1 MHRLIYLRLA
11 LALTGVCVLALGM
24 WLELHWVAAAGLA
37 ASAAAEALG
46 QAAVRVAVN
55 TPSMRL
61 AQAVAETLPSVG
73 MALVVPE
80 ALLVAA
86 AVVVR
91 PLVCG
96 AMETVVISR
105 GLEFPQSA
113 GATRR
118 TVTSG
123 ANFLLVIATLAILG
137 LLAIRLD
144 WAEIAVWGAVT
155 AACLASAG
163 AILRDGLV
171 MRRR

>member
-1 MHRLIYLRLA
+1 MHRLIHFRLTLAVTGGVA
-11 LALTGVCVLALGM
+11 LALGVWLDLDWLA
-24 WLELHWVAAAGLA
+24 ASGLA

-55 TPSMRL
+55 TPNLRL
-61 AQAVAETLPSVG
+61 AQAAAETLPSVG
-73 MALVVPE
+73 MAVVLPE

-105 GLEFPQSA
+105 GLEFPQGA

-123 ANFLLVIATLAILG
+123 ANFLLVIATLAALG
-137 LLAIRLD
+137 LLAIRPD
-144 WAEIAVWGAVT
+144 WAHVAVWGAVV

-163 AILRDGLV
+163 AIIRDGLV
-171 MRRR
+171 MRGR